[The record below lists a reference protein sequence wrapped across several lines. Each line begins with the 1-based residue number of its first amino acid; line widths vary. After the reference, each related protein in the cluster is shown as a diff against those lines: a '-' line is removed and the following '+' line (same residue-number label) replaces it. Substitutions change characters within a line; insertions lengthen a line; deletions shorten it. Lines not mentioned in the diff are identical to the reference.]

1 MTEMIH
7 SEHGEGMV
15 TGHLVPA
22 PSLGRPEVPPQP
34 EDVDAAENPG
44 EKSGNNNQ
52 YQYSQLNYRQIIN
65 KVVAIEIEML

>member
-1 MTEMIH
+1 MIH

-52 YQYSQLNYRQIIN
+52 YLSYSQLNYRQIIIN
-65 KVVAIEIEML
+65 KVVDIEIEML